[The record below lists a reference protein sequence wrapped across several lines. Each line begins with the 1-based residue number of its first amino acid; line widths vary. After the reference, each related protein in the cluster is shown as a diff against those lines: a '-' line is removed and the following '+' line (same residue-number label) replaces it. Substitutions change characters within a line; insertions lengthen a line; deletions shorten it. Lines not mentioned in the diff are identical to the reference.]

1 MLDLGQHG
9 DGKSDGAMCLHGV
22 RCSLF
27 VVRCSWF
34 VVCCVLFAPF
44 VKESRA
50 FGSVSSKSARLVQH
64 IRAFRPV
71 DPRVSSIKKR
81 AV

>member
-50 FGSVSSKSARLVQH
+50 FGSVSVGPSVLNQMKIDFGARLFEP
-64 IRAFRPV
+64 I
-71 DPRVSSIKKR
+71 
-81 AV
+81 